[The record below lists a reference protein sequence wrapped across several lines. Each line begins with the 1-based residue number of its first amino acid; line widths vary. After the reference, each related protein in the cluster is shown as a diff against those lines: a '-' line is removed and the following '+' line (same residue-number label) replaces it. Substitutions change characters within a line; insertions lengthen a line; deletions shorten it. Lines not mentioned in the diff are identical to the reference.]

1 LKRLLTVLA
10 AALCLTGAA
19 AEGAEPPVPE
29 GYPRSY
35 ARIIEAARQEGTLSI
50 YSATDAS
57 EAAPLI
63 REFEATYPGVRVE
76 YADQNSTEIYSR
88 FIAEVAAGQGTA
100 DLVWSSAMDLQVKL
114 INDGY
119 AQAYA
124 SPEKPNLPDW
134 AVWKNEGY
142 GTTAEPLVIAY
153 NKRLMP
159 AEDVPRTRTR
169 AELEQLLRA
178 KKAFYRGKVASYDPE
193 RSGVG
198 FLFISQDVQISRDTW
213 NLVEA
218 MAGTEPRLY
227 TSTGAM
233 MERLV
238 SGEHLLVYN
247 MIGSYALRR
256 QKQDPSVGIVFPA
269 DFTLTLSRIAFI
281 PTEARHPNAAKL
293 FLDFMLSKRGQRLL
307 AGRDMMPVRK
317 DVDTTGVPMPP
328 ADQVRAIR
336 VGPQLLANLDQLT
349 RLRFLKQWKRIV
361 RGR

>member
-1 LKRLLTVLA
+1 MKRLLMVLLA
-10 AALCLTGAA
+10 ALPLVGSA
-19 AEGAEPPVPE
+19 AEGPAPSIPD

-35 ARIIEAARQEGTLSI
+35 ARIIEEARKEGTVSI
-50 YSATDAS
+50 YSATDSS
-57 EAAPLI
+57 EVAPLI
-63 REFEATYPGVRVE
+63 RAFENTYPGVKVE

-88 FIAEVAAGQGTA
+88 FIAEVAAGQGSA

-142 GTTAEPLVIAY
+142 GVTAEPLVIAY

-159 AEDVPRTRTR
+159 AEDVPHTR
-169 AELEQLLRA
+169 AELETLLRTQ
-178 KKAFYRGKVASYDPE
+178 KDFYQGKVASYDPE

-198 FLFISQDVQISRDTW
+198 FLYISQDVEISRDTW
-213 NLVEA
+213 KLVEA
-218 MAGTEPRLY
+218 MAGTSPRLY

-233 MERLV
+233 MERLI

-256 QKQDPSVGIVFPA
+256 QKKDPSLGIIFPS
-269 DFTLTLSRIAFI
+269 DFTLTMSRIAFI
-281 PTEARHPNAAKL
+281 PAEARHPNAAKL
-293 FLDFMLSKRGQRLL
+293 FLDFLLSKRGQAML
-307 AGRDMMPVRK
+307 AERDMEPVRTDIPN
-317 DVDTTGVPMPP
+317 DVPSPP
-328 ADQVRAIR
+328 AEQIRAIR
-336 VGPQLLANLDQLT
+336 VGPKLLANLDQLT

>member
-1 LKRLLTVLA
+1 MNRLLAVLT
-10 AALCLTGAA
+10 AALCLTGA
-19 AEGAEPPVPE
+19 GADGADVPLPE
-29 GYPRSY
+29 GYPPSY

-63 REFEATYPGVRVE
+63 REFEAAYPGVRVE
-76 YADQNSTEIYSR
+76 YADQNSTELYSR
-88 FIAEVAAGQGTA
+88 FIAEAAAGQGTA

-114 INDGY
+114 IHDGY
-119 AQAYA
+119 AQPYA
-124 SPEKPNLPDW
+124 SPEKPGLPDW
-134 AVWKNEGY
+134 AVWKDEGY

-153 NKRLMP
+153 NTRLMP
-159 AEDVPRTRTR
+159 AGDVPRTR
-169 AELEQLLRA
+169 ADLERLLRA
-178 KKAFYRGKVASYDPE
+178 KKDFYRGKMASYDPE

-198 FLFISQDVQISRDTW
+198 FLFISQDVHISPDTW
-213 NLVEA
+213 GLVEA
-218 MAGTEPRLY
+218 LAGTAPRLY

-256 QKQDPSVGIVFPA
+256 QRQDPSVGIVFPA

-293 FLDFMLSKRGQRLL
+293 FLDFLLSKRGQRLL
-307 AGRDMMPVRK
+307 AGRDMMPVRT
-317 DVDTTGVPMPP
+317 DVDTTGVPRPP

-336 VGPQLLANLDQLT
+336 VGPRLLANLDPLT

>member
-1 LKRLLTVLA
+1 MVLLA
-10 AALCLTGAA
+10 ALPMAGAA
-19 AEGAEPPVPE
+19 AEGSAAPPPD

-35 ARIIEAARQEGTLSI
+35 ARIIEAAQKEGSLSV
-50 YSATDAS
+50 YATTDGS
-57 EAAPLI
+57 EVAALI
-63 REFEATYPGVRVE
+63 REFEAAYPGVRVE

-124 SPEKPNLPDW
+124 SPEKPNLPEW

-142 GTTAEPLVIAY
+142 GITAEPLVIAY

-159 AEDVPRTRTR
+159 PEDVPRTR
-169 AELEQLLRA
+169 ADLELLLRT
-178 KKAFYRGKVASYDPE
+178 KKDFYRGKVASYDPE

-213 NLVEA
+213 KLVEA
-218 MAGTEPRLY
+218 MAGTDPRLY

-247 MIGSYALRR
+247 LIGSYALQR
-256 QKQDPSVGIVFPA
+256 QKKDPSLSIIFPA
-269 DFTLTLSRIAFI
+269 DFTLTMSRIAFI

-293 FLDFMLSKRGQRLL
+293 FLDFMLSKRGQSLL
-307 AGRDMMPVRK
+307 AQRDMAPVRT
-317 DVDTTGVPMPP
+317 DLGEIGVPRPP
-328 ADQVRAIR
+328 AEQVRPIR

-361 RGR
+361 RGL

>member
-1 LKRLLTVLA
+1 MKRHLLLLTAALLLTGTATDALA
-10 AALCLTGAA
+10 AS
-19 AEGAEPPVPE
+19 PPE

-35 ARIIEAARQEGTLSI
+35 ARIIEAAQKEGSVSI
-50 YSATDAS
+50 YSATDSS
-57 EAAPLI
+57 EAAALI
-63 REFEATYPGVRVE
+63 REFEDTYPGVRVD

-88 FIAEVAAGQGTA
+88 FIAEVAANQGTA
-100 DLVWSSAMDLQVKL
+100 DLVWSSAMDLQIKL

-159 AEDVPRTRTR
+159 PEDVPRTR
-169 AELEQLLRA
+169 ADLERLLRT
-178 KKAFYRGKVASYDPE
+178 KKDVYQGKVASYDPE

-198 FLFISQDVQISRDTW
+198 FLFISQDVQLSHDTW

-218 MAGTEPRLY
+218 LAGVGVRLY

-233 MERLV
+233 MERLI
-238 SGEHLLVYN
+238 SGEHLIVYN
-247 MIGSYALRR
+247 MIGSYALHR
-256 QKQDPSVGIVFPA
+256 QKKDPSVGIVFPS

-307 AGRDMMPVRK
+307 AQRDMTPVRS
-317 DVDTTGVPMPP
+317 DLGELDIPRAP
-328 ADQVRAIR
+328 AEQLRAIR

-361 RGR
+361 HGR

>member
-1 LKRLLTVLA
+1 MKRILTVLT
-10 AALCLTGAA
+10 AALWLTGAT
-19 AEGAEPPVPE
+19 PE
-29 GYPRSY
+29 GSSATPPDGYPLSY
-35 ARIIEAARQEGTLSI
+35 AHIIEAARQEGSLSI

-63 REFEATYPGVRVE
+63 RAFEATYPGVRVE
-76 YADQNSTEIYSR
+76 YADQNSTELYSR

-114 INDGY
+114 IHDGY

-134 AVWKNEGY
+134 AVWKDEGY
-142 GTTAEPLVIAY
+142 GVTAEPLVIAY

-159 AEDVPRTRTR
+159 PGDVPRTR
-169 AELEQLLRA
+169 ADLERLLRA
-178 KKAFYRGKVASYDPE
+178 KKDFYQGKVASYDPE

-198 FLFISQDVQISRDTW
+198 FLFISQDVQVRQDTW
-213 NLVEA
+213 RLVEA
-218 MAGTEPRLY
+218 LAGTQPRLY

-233 MERLV
+233 LERLV

-247 MIGSYALRR
+247 MIGSYALQR
-256 QKQDPSVGIVFPA
+256 QKKDPSVGIVFPA

-293 FLDFMLSKRGQRLL
+293 FLDFLLSKRGQALL
-307 AGRDMMPVRK
+307 AQRDMSPVRA
-317 DVDTTGVPMPP
+317 DLGDTGVPTPP
-328 ADQVRAIR
+328 AEQVRAIR
-336 VGPQLLANLDQLT
+336 VGPQLLANLDPLT

>member
-1 LKRLLTVLA
+1 MKRLLTVLA
-10 AALCLTGAA
+10 VALCLTGAA
-19 AEGAEPPVPE
+19 AESAEVPLPE
-29 GYPRSY
+29 GYPPAY

-114 INDGY
+114 IHDGY

-124 SPEKPNLPDW
+124 SPETPNLPGW

-159 AEDVPRTRTR
+159 AGDVPRTR
-169 AELEQLLRA
+169 ADLERLLRA
-178 KKAFYRGKVASYDPE
+178 KKDFYQGKVASYDPE

-198 FLFISQDVQISRDTW
+198 FLFISQDVQLSQDTW
-213 NLVEA
+213 RLVEA
-218 MAGTEPRLY
+218 MAGTGPRLY

-293 FLDFMLSKRGQRLL
+293 FLDFLLSKRGQRLL
-307 AGRDMMPVRK
+307 AGRDMAPVRT

-328 ADQVRAIR
+328 AGQVRAIR
-336 VGPQLLANLDQLT
+336 LGPQLLTHLDPLT

>member
-1 LKRLLTVLA
+1 LKRTLTVLT
-10 AALCLTGAA
+10 AALWLTGAV
-19 AEGAEPPVPE
+19 AEGSTATPPD

-35 ARIIEAARQEGTLSI
+35 ARIIEAAQKEGVLSI
-50 YSATDAS
+50 YSATDSS
-57 EAAPLI
+57 EAAALI

-124 SPEKPNLPDW
+124 SPEKPNLPGW

-142 GTTAEPLVIAY
+142 GVTAEPLVIAY

-159 AEDVPRTRTR
+159 PEDVPRTR
-169 AELEQLLRA
+169 ADLEKLLRT
-178 KKAFYRGKVASYDPE
+178 KKDFYRGKVASYDPE

-198 FLFISQDVQISRDTW
+198 FLFISQDVRISPDTW

-247 MIGSYALRR
+247 MIGSYALQRR
-256 QKQDPSVGIVFPA
+256 KKDASVGIVFPA

-293 FLDFMLSKRGQRLL
+293 FLDFMLSRRGQSLL
-307 AGRDMMPVRK
+307 AQRDMAPVRTDLG
-317 DVDTTGVPMPP
+317 DVGVPLPP
-328 ADQVRAIR
+328 AEQVRAIR
-336 VGPQLLANLDQLT
+336 VGPELLANLDQLT

>member
-1 LKRLLTVLA
+1 MKHVLTALVVALSSMGPA
-10 AALCLTGAA
+10 ARGADIPA
-19 AEGAEPPVPE
+19 PE

-35 ARIIEAARQEGTLSI
+35 ARIIEAARAEGSLSI
-50 YSATDAS
+50 YATTDGN
-57 EAAPLI
+57 EVAPLI
-63 REFEATYPGVRVE
+63 REFQATYPGVSVE

-142 GTTAEPLVIAY
+142 GVTAEPLVIAY

-159 AEDVPRTRTR
+159 PEDVPRTR
-169 AELEQLLRA
+169 ADLERLLRA
-178 KKAFYRGKVASYDPE
+178 KKDFYRGKVASYDPE

-198 FLFISQDVQISRDTW
+198 FLFISQDVHLSRDTW

-233 MERLV
+233 MERLI
-238 SGEHLLVYN
+238 SGEHLIVYN
-247 MIGSYALRR
+247 LIGSYAFQR
-256 QKQDPSVGIVFPA
+256 QTKDPSLGIVFPA
-269 DFTLTLSRIAFI
+269 DFTLTMSRIAFI

-293 FLDFMLSKRGQRLL
+293 FLDFLLSKRGQRLL
-307 AGRDMMPVRK
+307 AQRDMAPVRT
-317 DVDTTGVPMPP
+317 DLGDIGVPLPP
-328 ADQVRAIR
+328 PEQVRAIR